1 MNNFKYLSP
10 DRTDVL
16 KNQEIRF
23 TQVKYLN
30 DPFEFLPVISRIMD
44 RGDAEHMYEKYLAK
58 AMSEVE
64 NLNMVENIPE
74 EYRSMIPAE
83 MLQQFSTLTIK
94 EGLAM
99 MPSVHPRNLIPA
111 LFTIRGD
118 EAGVNYSTKIRDS
131 WQEKFGVLSLSQMN
145 DNITMWSHYSRD
157 HSGFVIEF
165 NTKYQFFNSKQKPS
179 DPIRGLHKV
188 KYETLRPDIKLYD
201 AASTE
206 EEMIAYLAEKI
217 LLTKSLD
224 WAYENELRMIL
235 PLNETTRVI
244 ETESQEIHLRHFE
257 ASAITAIYLGVNTS
271 ENSRHE
277 IINLLSEPRYRHVQ
291 LYLASLSQ
299 THYKIDF
306 TLLNT

>member
-1 MNNFKYLSP
+1 MSTFKYLSP

-44 RGDAEHMYEKYLAK
+44 RSDAEHMYEKYLAK

-64 NLNMVENIPE
+64 SLNMVENLPE

-99 MPSVHPRNLIPA
+99 MPSVHPKNLIPA
-111 LFTIRGD
+111 LLTIRGD

-131 WQEKFGVLSLSQMN
+131 WQEKFGVLSLSQVS
-145 DNITMWSHYSRD
+145 DNITMWSHYSRN

-165 NTKYQFFNSKQKPS
+165 NTQNPFFNCKCKPS
-179 DPIRGLHKV
+179 DPIRALRGV
-188 KYETLRPDIKLYD
+188 KYETERPDIKLYD
-201 AASTE
+201 GASSE
-206 EEMIAYLAEKI
+206 EEMITFLAEKI
-217 LLTKSLD
+217 LLTKSID
-224 WAYENELRMIL
+224 WAYEKELRMIL
-235 PLNETTRVI
+235 PLNETTRVV
-244 ETESQEIHLRHFE
+244 ETESQQIHLRHFE
-257 ASAITAIYLGVNTS
+257 ASAVTAIYLGVNTS
-271 ENSRHE
+271 ENTRHE
-277 IINLLSEPRYRHVQ
+277 ITNLLSEPRYRHAQ

-306 TLLNT
+306 SPLKA